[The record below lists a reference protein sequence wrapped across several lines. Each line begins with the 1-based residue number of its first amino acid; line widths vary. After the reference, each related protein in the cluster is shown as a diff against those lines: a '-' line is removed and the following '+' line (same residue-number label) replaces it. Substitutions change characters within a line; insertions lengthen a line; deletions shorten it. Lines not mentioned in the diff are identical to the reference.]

1 MSAIGKN
8 TKVLDRQVFAADQI
22 IFREGKPGS
31 AAYVVQEGRVEIYKT
46 LKDNAEVVLGV
57 IEAGGLFG
65 ELALIDDEPRMAS
78 ARAKDR
84 TVVIAIS
91 RRQFEHKMQSSD
103 RFIQAILRILLS
115 NYRSVVRRA
124 AKVEDKLQKSGLRLD
139 D

>member
-46 LKDNAEVVLGV
+46 LKDNAEVVLGE

-124 AKVEDKLQKSGLRLD
+124 AKVEDKLQKSGMRLD